1 MSSFTGHSEGRK
13 IMAVIAV
20 FSIKGGV
27 GKTTLATDLAWR
39 WAQAGEHSTLLW
51 DLDPQGGSSYLTGV
65 DEPQRHRAAAIFQ
78 RDGRL
83 REAIAP
89 TAYPGLSLIPADP
102 SLRQLPAILPR
113 LGARRL
119 QQMTSLLRCDYQRI
133 VLDCPA
139 GLSPV
144 SEQALVAADVII
156 VPLPPS
162 PLSLRALQQLRE
174 ELMRLHHRHAP
185 ILPVLSMYSSR
196 RPLHREVRNGAA
208 AAWPAI
214 PLTSQ
219 IEQVAA
225 RRAPLNSFA
234 SDSLPDRALDR
245 MWRGIEAKIGRADG
259 AASAM
264 APVGARETVIA

>member
-1 MSSFTGHSEGRK
+1 
-13 IMAVIAV
+13 MAVIAV

-27 GKTTLATDLAWR
+27 GKTTLAAELAWR
-39 WAQAGEHSTLLW
+39 WAQAGAHNTLLW
-51 DLDPQGGSSYLTGV
+51 DLDSQGGSSFLTGV
-65 DEPQRHRAAAIFQ
+65 EEPQRHRAAAIFQ

-102 SLRQLPAILPR
+102 SLRQLPSILPR

-119 QQMTSLLRCDYQRI
+119 QQMTSRLRSDYQRI

-144 SEQALVAADVII
+144 SEQALVAADAII

-162 PLSLRALQQLRE
+162 PLSLRALHQLRE
-174 ELMRLHHRHAP
+174 ELVRLHHRHAP
-185 ILPVLSMYSSR
+185 ILPVLSMYNSR
-196 RPLHREVRNGAA
+196 RPLHRDVRSGEA

-214 PLTSQ
+214 PLATQ
-219 IEQVAA
+219 LEQVAL
-225 RRAPLNSFA
+225 RRAPLASFA
-234 SDSLPDRALDR
+234 ANSLPDRALDR
-245 MWRGIEAKIGRADG
+245 LWHGIEAKVGRTDEALP
-259 AASAM
+259 ATSLINARQ
-264 APVGARETVIA
+264 PVIP